1 MPALKAPLR
10 APTWGSG
17 EIQNGVPSGART
29 DTKSSV
35 DVWTWSILG
44 VILVVGAGLRL
55 VNLGH
60 SFWGDE
66 DVTVQLL
73 RQPLWFMIRHG
84 IPGSESTPPLYYL
97 IAWVW
102 SHAFGATELGVRSLS
117 ALIGVAT
124 VAVAYPLGLELRGRR
139 SGLILAAFVAV
150 SPFAVWFSQDAR
162 AYGLA
167 ILFITAGLLYFARG
181 LRTASSRTLW
191 LWAAASAL
199 ALASHYF
206 TIFVVVPEAVALLAF
221 RQSRRPAVWPTA
233 ALAATWLALLPLLLF
248 QRVQA
253 GHLSWIKFL
262 GLGERLKMTL
272 QFFETGSWN
281 LSFALLGVVTL
292 AVAVVIG
299 LAFASRRIG
308 RREWVILAVGASAI
322 VLPSLAAVAGFD
334 YVNYQNL
341 VMAWMPFAAVL
352 AAAMAG
358 WRRVGIGLAAAVLGL
373 SLAATLKID
382 SSTALQR
389 PNWRL
394 ATTTLAAQ
402 RSGGLF
408 VIYPA
413 FDIGAL
419 SWYDHQL
426 SVVNAGDAVLRPDDN
441 FRIVQT
447 RRIQILAEDPW
458 VYSAAR
464 TLRFRVPPGFH
475 ETKQTAFSTFVLDT
489 YTAPR
494 PERVVIKP
502 LASTRP
508 SGDLLATT
516 PWTSAVFFERHSR
529 TPTNGWLSGPGGG
542 E

>member
-10 APTWGSG
+10 APTWGSS
-17 EIQNGVPSGART
+17 EIQKGVPSGART

-35 DVWTWSILG
+35 DVWTWAILG

-60 SFWGDE
+60 SYWGDE

-102 SHAFGATELGVRSLS
+102 SHGFGTTELGVRSLS

-206 TIFVVVPEAVALLAF
+206 TIFVVAPEAVALLAF

-233 ALAATWLALLPLLLF
+233 ALAATWLVLLPLLLF

-281 LSFALLGVVTL
+281 LSFALLAVVTL

-358 WRRVGIGLAAAVLGL
+358 WRRVGIGLAAALLGL

-426 SVVNAGDAVLRPDDN
+426 SVVNAGDAALRPDDN
-441 FRIVQT
+441 LRIVQT

-475 ETKQTAFSTFVLDT
+475 LTKQTAFSTFVLDT